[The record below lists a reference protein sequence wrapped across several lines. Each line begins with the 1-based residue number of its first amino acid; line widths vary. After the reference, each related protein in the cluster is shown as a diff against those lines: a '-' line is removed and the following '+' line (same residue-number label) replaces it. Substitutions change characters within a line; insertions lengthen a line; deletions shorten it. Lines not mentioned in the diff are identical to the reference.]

1 MGKKDIKGQK
11 TINYSPGPGINVRLR
26 GKKLANGKISLYL
39 DYYVG
44 YTKSEANMIK
54 TKRKIEY
61 LKIYLFEPPKSPEER
76 QKNRENLELAQNIRN
91 KRESERLHNPEG
103 FISPQKKKV
112 NFFDFCQN
120 YEDNYKKGDLRM
132 IKGAIRLFKEHTGEE
147 YLKPKQ
153 IDAKIV
159 SSFKDYLLLKFKGET
174 PYSYFAR
181 FKKILRAAV
190 DDGLFTT
197 SPAEGVTCPK
207 PDGLSK
213 AILMPEEVVK
223 MSQTECGNPEIKRAF
238 LFSLM
243 TGLRYDDVSKL
254 KFKHIQNGQVW
265 RLQGKTDK
273 RVYIDLNERALKLVG
288 HFGKPEEN
296 IFNLPSLSSCLRTL
310 KTWTKAAGITK
321 NITWHSARHSVGTI
335 LLMNGSDIITVKN
348 VLGHTKLE
356 HTQKYTHVVD
366 ELKKKA
372 VQGLPEID
380 VD

>member
-1 MGKKDIKGQK
+1 MSGKKNIKKQN
-11 TINYSPGPGINVRLR
+11 IVNYSPGPGINVRLR
-26 GKKLANGKISLYL
+26 GKKLAKGKISLFL
-39 DYYVG
+39 DYYTG
-44 YTKSEANMIK
+44 YTKSDTGDIK

-61 LKIYLFEPPKSPEER
+61 LKIYLLKNPREPEER
-76 QKNRENLELAQNIRN
+76 QKNKENLELAQNIRN

-103 FISPQKKKV
+103 FISPQKRKT

-120 YEDNYKKGDLRM
+120 YENNYTKGDVRM
-132 IKGAIRLFKEHTGEE
+132 IKGAIRLFKEHAGENF
-147 YLKPKQ
+147 LVPKQ
-153 IDAKIV
+153 IDVKLIR
-159 SSFKDYLLLKFKGET
+159 SFRDFLLEKYNGET

-190 DDGLFTT
+190 EEGLFTK
-197 SPAEGVTCPK
+197 SPAERISCSK
-207 PDGLSK
+207 PEGITK
-213 AILMPEEVVK
+213 AILMPDEVIK
-223 MSQTECGNPEIKRAF
+223 LSKTECGNPEIKRAF

-254 KFKHIQNGQVW
+254 KHKHIQNNQVW

-273 RVYIDLNERALKLVG
+273 RVYIDLNESALNLI
-288 HFGKPEEN
+288 GKTGNAEEN
-296 IFNLPSLSSCLRTL
+296 VFNLPSLTSCLKTL
-310 KTWTKAAGITK
+310 KVWTSKASINK

-372 VQGLPEID
+372 VNGLPSI
-380 VD
+380 